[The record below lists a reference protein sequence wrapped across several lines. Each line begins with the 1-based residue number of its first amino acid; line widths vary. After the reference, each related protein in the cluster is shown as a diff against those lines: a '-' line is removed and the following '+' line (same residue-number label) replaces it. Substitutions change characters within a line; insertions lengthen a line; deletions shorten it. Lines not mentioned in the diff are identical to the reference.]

1 MVLKPG
7 GTQDKGDCE
16 GEPVM
21 AGCQSM
27 SSIVYLTLTVRDILL
42 HTEPSLES
50 ISAGP
55 RGIGGGDLDLQ
66 TRTRLTLFDGPRRVK
81 AFYFQIYI
89 SEHLQNSIAYT
100 FNSALHLP
108 WPAPLP

>member
-1 MVLKPG
+1 MLKPG
-7 GTQDKGDCE
+7 GLRTKGDC

-66 TRTRLTLFDGPRRVK
+66 TRTRLTLYDGPRRAK
-81 AFYFQIYI
+81 SFLF
-89 SEHLQNSIAYT
+89 SN
-100 FNSALHLP
+100 LHF
-108 WPAPLP
+108 